1 MDVEYLRPL
10 VDQWSPRVE
19 RWTAVAQ
26 ASPSVVKLYGMVT
39 AAAGLIFM
47 FIGPPERQGSW
58 FNSLVLGIVV
68 WAVLIR
74 SIRGWGAGMMVAVA
88 SVWLGLDLGMSI
100 ESVLLVL
107 YGIVAAGLLLSPQT
121 RGWIKPFEVRS

>member
-26 ASPSVVKLYGMVT
+26 TSPPVVKLYGMVT

-58 FNSLVLGIVV
+58 FNLVLGIVV

-88 SVWLGLDLGMSI
+88 SVWLGLDLGMSF

-107 YGIVAAGLLLSPQT
+107 YGVVAAGLLLSPQT